1 MNIYLFIMQG
11 SWTKV
16 IKNRFKHVTKYENKK
31 HRPCKQPATWD
42 QSKPKRPLIK
52 GPRRLDFWNEIPN
65 SGRTTDAIQ
74 KEHLSELQKEMQKSA
89 SIQDQNKIKTL
100 MGLTYE
106 LRRKEILTITIPVPE
121 IVEKY
126 PGLVTISGV
135 SNSVYCW
142 CSLN

>member
-1 MNIYLFIMQG
+1 MFIMQG
-11 SWTKV
+11 SWTEA
-16 IKNRFKHVTKYENKK
+16 IKNRFKHVRKYENKK
-31 HRPCKQPATWD
+31 HRSCKQPATWD
-42 QSKPKRPLIK
+42 QNKPNQPLIK
-52 GPRRLDFWNEIPN
+52 RQRRLDFWNEIPN

-89 SIQDQNKIKTL
+89 SIQDKDKIKTL

-106 LRRKEILTITIPVPE
+106 LRRKEILTITIPVRE

-126 PGLVTISGV
+126 PGLATISGV